1 MATSGSRLTVVAA
14 FLGNLA
20 IAVAKFVVAAITGSA
35 AMLSEGFH
43 SVADTGNQAMLLWGM
58 RASSREPSARHPFGS
73 GKETYFWSFMV
84 AVMLFAGGAVLA
96 VRHGLDALRE
106 THELESLGISIAV
119 LAAAIVIEGITFGI
133 AFREFDRRRGTR
145 GMLRSLRAS
154 KDAPLVVVLLEDS
167 AAMTGLL
174 VAMAGT
180 VAARV
185 TGEAMWD
192 GIASLV
198 IGVILGVVAF
208 FLAFETKALL
218 VGESAGRAERS
229 AIRARLLAL
238 PEVEAVGPLLTM
250 QLGPD
255 DVLVNVELE
264 LRDGMDGAEMEQMVM
279 RAESEIRQVL
289 PEARNVSV
297 EVREV
302 ERG

>member
-58 RASSREPSARHPFGS
+58 RASSRAPSPRHPFGS

-96 VRHGLDALRE
+96 VRHGIDALRE
-106 THELESLGISIAV
+106 AHEVESLGISITV
-119 LAAAIVIEGITFGI
+119 LAIAIVVEGITFGI
-133 AFREFDRRRGTR
+133 AYREFDVRRGTR
-145 GMLRSLRAS
+145 GMLRAMRAS

-167 AAMTGLL
+167 AAMCGLL

-180 VAARV
+180 VATRA
-185 TGEAMWD
+185 TGDAMWD
-192 GIASLV
+192 GIASIA
-198 IGVILGVVAF
+198 IGLILAVVAF

-218 VGESAGRAERS
+218 IGESAGRAERA
-229 AIRARLLAL
+229 AIRAGLLAL
-238 PEVEAVGPLLTM
+238 PEVAAVGPILTM

-264 LRDGMDGAEMEQMVM
+264 LQDGLDAAATGRMVG
-279 RAESEIRQVL
+279 RAESEVRQVL
-289 PEARNVSV
+289 PGARNVSV
-297 EVREV
+297 ELREV